1 MDRFV
6 CFYCTF
12 LCIICIRK
20 DLKYTLR
27 SAYSARTFDILRTQ
41 FKAFLL
47 FCAYF
52 RLIPTPA
59 TLDTICLYVQ
69 FLSRRLSPPAICNY
83 LSEVKLLHLF
93 SGPEF
98 PFTKDFVLSLKL
110 RDIARNA
117 LHTPRRA
124 PLVTPDVLYHI
135 FMVWDLEN
143 VPFSR
148 TLFCAFLITFFSMAR
163 LVNIVPSPISASI
176 HRVILLGEISQRT
189 NTG

>member
-1 MDRFV
+1 M
-6 CFYCTF
+6 
-12 LCIICIRK
+12 L
-20 DLKYTLR
+20 
-27 SAYSARTFDILRTQ
+27 
-41 FKAFLL
+41 
-47 FCAYF
+47 
-52 RLIPTPA
+52 
-59 TLDTICLYVQ
+59 
-69 FLSRRLSPPAICNY
+69 
-83 LSEVKLLHLF
+83 

-124 PLVTPDVLYHI
+124 PPVTPDVLYHI

>member
-1 MDRFV
+1 MFV
-6 CFYCTF
+6 LIVDF
-12 LCIICIRK
+12 LVLSALRQ
-20 DLKYTLR
+20 DLKYRFR
-27 SAYSARTFDILRTQ
+27 SAYSAGTFSNLRTQ
-41 FKAFLL
+41 LKAFLL

-135 FMVWDLEN
+135 FMV
-143 VPFSR
+143 
-148 TLFCAFLITFFSMAR
+148 
-163 LVNIVPSPISASI
+163 
-176 HRVILLGEISQRT
+176 
-189 NTG
+189 